1 MGSEVTFPS
10 LDEISGL
17 KNNPQDFDADVEA
30 IPAPWAD
37 YVAFAFGHCGLEELP
52 CEYLQK
58 ASETYEYCSVL
69 ESTSLVFVSSVWG
82 HATKSSRSRSTGFT
96 TDSRRSSQEVNQT
109 WEDIVLKQFAN
120 FQLTTNSYPQRINQ
134 ERPGEEFSN
143 DEEDDRTWELPSYPP
158 SYPQNFGIDG
168 TQAASVT
175 DFASHEITTLISS
188 ICIRNNFKA
197 GPKSP
202 RADSEGLHCSSKNRL
217 EPFEK
222 PGRAGLVT
230 FLRPKSAKIA
240 PMTE

>member
-1 MGSEVTFPS
+1 MIVALGSSIQIAEGLYGYIVAGDPKKSIAYIIPAYQAFTEIEPKMGSEVTFPS

-96 TDSRRSSQEVNQT
+96 THSRRF
-109 WEDIVLKQFAN
+109 LK
-120 FQLTTNSYPQRINQ
+120 
-134 ERPGEEFSN
+134 
-143 DEEDDRTWELPSYPP
+143 
-158 SYPQNFGIDG
+158 
-168 TQAASVT
+168 
-175 DFASHEITTLISS
+175 
-188 ICIRNNFKA
+188 
-197 GPKSP
+197 KST
-202 RADSEGLHCSSKNRL
+202 
-217 EPFEK
+217 K
-222 PGRAGLVT
+222 PVKT
-230 FLRPKSAKIA
+230 
-240 PMTE
+240 